1 MATTTAIR
9 RGPGAWVT
17 IAFAMFAVGWGA
29 NQFSP
34 MLIVYRHEL
43 RLTAG
48 EVAGLF
54 LVSGLRQAEHMA
66 RPDERGAVIACYYAL
81 AYLGFA
87 VPYLADGLGVLVG
100 KTGAFVVLTAIIAG
114 LALWTGG
121 YAAHLRRAVPGPEGD
136 TSVRPPAGE
145 SNSVSR

>member
-1 MATTTAIR
+1 MEAARETR
-9 RGPGAWVT
+9 RWPPA
-17 IAFAMFAVGWGA
+17 AVRTRRFW
-29 NQFSP
+29 
-34 MLIVYRHEL
+34 
-43 RLTAG
+43 LT
-48 EVAGLF
+48 VAPAAP

-121 YAAHLRRAVPGPEGD
+121 YTARLRRAVPRPEGD
-136 TSVRPPAGE
+136 IHVRFAAGGR
-145 SNSVSR
+145 NSVSRYGNTSDRSG